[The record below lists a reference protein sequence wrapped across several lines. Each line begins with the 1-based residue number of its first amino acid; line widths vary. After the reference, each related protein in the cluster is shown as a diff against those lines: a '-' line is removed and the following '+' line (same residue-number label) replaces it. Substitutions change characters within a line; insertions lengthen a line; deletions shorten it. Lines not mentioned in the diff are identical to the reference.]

1 VVYGYLCSFLPAAKG
16 NYRVLIDGDTTRGEA
31 GGLVDGDTTGG
42 GGGSVDGDTS
52 GGGGGEKGLDMDG
65 ADTCGGDVIGLWM
78 V

>member
-1 VVYGYLCSFLPAAKG
+1 MWRGCNRIVDGVGTS
-16 NYRVLIDGDTTRGEA
+16 RVLIYGDTTRGEA
-31 GGLVDGDTTGG
+31 GGSVDGDTTGG

-65 ADTCGGDVIGLWM
+65 ADTCGGEVIGSWM